1 MSWSLRSRKRRI
13 DRECRPA
20 LDDATGGASALEP
33 RVLLSGSAARTNAS
47 HLALHSGR
55 SAKAEAHDARASHT
69 TKRLTPK
76 QEINTQY
83 ALCAA
88 AFNSVLQNYV
98 QSINEQ
104 SSGQV
109 SVSTSVTGNYAT
121 PPLPSAIQVADAS
134 VFGPEGNYSSPV
146 TATAVLGTATL
157 GTVYLTGSSGS
168 FLIINPTLST
178 ATSLPTGTVLAANVS
193 TSAQSSAISIFPS
206 YITNST
212 IQLGLKLVK
221 YFNSLP
227 IKLPPEN
234 APPHTPVQRGAI
246 QSYVYQIIAGSEA
259 NSLQQLLLAIT
270 LPATAGSD
278 LQIYQAAVDS
288 AITLSNQQVLDSVQ
302 QIFNRTLLVNAPAP
316 ANRLGENFNSSSGSS
331 TGSSTG
337 TSASSSTSS
346 STGSSSAS
354 T

>member
-1 MSWSLRSRKRRI
+1 M
-13 DRECRPA
+13 
-20 LDDATGGASALEP
+20 
-33 RVLLSGSAARTNAS
+33 
-47 HLALHSGR
+47 
-55 SAKAEAHDARASHT
+55 
-69 TKRLTPK
+69 
-76 QEINTQY
+76 
-83 ALCAA
+83 
-88 AFNSVLQNYV
+88 
-98 QSINEQ
+98 
-104 SSGQV
+104 
-109 SVSTSVTGNYAT
+109 
-121 PPLPSAIQVADAS
+121 AI
-134 VFGPEGNYSSPV
+134 
-146 TATAVLGTATL
+146 
-157 GTVYLTGSSGS
+157 
-168 FLIINPTLST
+168 
-178 ATSLPTGTVLAANVS
+178 
-193 TSAQSSAISIFPS
+193 
-206 YITNST
+206 
-212 IQLGLKLVK
+212 GLVR
-221 YFNSLP
+221 YFNKLP

-246 QSYVYQIIAGSEA
+246 QSYVYQLIAGSES

-302 QIFNRTLLVNAPAP
+302 QIVNRTLLVNAPAP